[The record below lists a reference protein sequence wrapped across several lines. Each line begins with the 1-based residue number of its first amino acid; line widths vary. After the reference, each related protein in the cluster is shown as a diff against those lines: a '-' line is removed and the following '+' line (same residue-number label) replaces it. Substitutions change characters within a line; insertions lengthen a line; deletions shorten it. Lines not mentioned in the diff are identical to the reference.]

1 MSSNQSV
8 QDNVS
13 SGFSLYYEPWIPVL
27 YTSGEIQT
35 VSLKQLFEDGYSIR
49 KIHSGDA
56 TTDVAILG
64 VATVVLFRAILTDS
78 GEYGELYTSPKNWI
92 QGVRS
97 GDPERLKFIFD
108 YLEKYQNRFDL
119 FDAER
124 PFM

>member
-13 SGFSLYYEPWIPVL
+13 SGFNLYYEPWIPVL

-64 VATVVLFRAILTDS
+64 IVVVVLFRAVLKDPS
-78 GEYGELYTSPKNWI
+78 EHKDLE
-92 QGVRS
+92 
-97 GDPERLKFIFD
+97 GDPYE
-108 YLEKYQNRFDL
+108 
-119 FDAER
+119 
-124 PFM
+124 